1 MAPSSQGD
9 RNNTLYSANGRA
21 GYEVSPS
28 LKPFVELEAGI
39 REYDEKIDRNGDNR
53 NSVIMGVRSGLAVD
67 LGEKLKGEI
76 AAGYRVEDYE
86 GSSLKN
92 LESLTLDGN
101 IVWSPER
108 ETTITFAAQ
117 TGFSGSTTSGQNG
130 AVVFG
135 ADVTAERR
143 ITDRLS
149 LNANGGVD
157 ITSQDD
163 GSRTDTVW
171 TAGTGFNYW
180 VSRFMALTGSVEHT
194 IQQSTDGPANE
205 FEDTTIRAGMRLQR

>member
-1 MAPSSQGD
+1 M
-9 RNNTLYSANGRA
+9 
-21 GYEVSPS
+21 
-28 LKPFVELEAGI
+28 
-39 REYDEKIDRNGDNR
+39 
-53 NSVIMGVRSGLAVD
+53 
-67 LGEKLKGEI
+67 
-76 AAGYRVEDYE
+76 
-86 GSSLKN
+86 
-92 LESLTLDGN
+92 
-101 IVWSPER
+101 
-108 ETTITFAAQ
+108 
-117 TGFSGSTTSGQNG
+117 
-130 AVVFG
+130 VFG